1 MDNLKDK
8 TAKGLFWGALNS
20 GTTQVLNIVIGI
32 FLGRL
37 LCPADYGLIAM
48 LTIFT
53 AIAGNLQSSG
63 FSTAL
68 VNIKKPTEDDY
79 NSVFWF
85 NILTSITL
93 YIILFFCAPL
103 IAQFYHQ
110 PRLIP
115 LSRFVF
121 LSFVIGSIGITPNA
135 YMTKHLMIREVT
147 VISTLALVSSG
158 IASIVLAFNGMAY
171 WSFAWQ
177 QVIYITVLNVGR
189 FYYCSWR
196 PSFHI
201 TFKPIKAMFGFSY
214 KILITMIMN
223 TANNNILTI
232 IFGRLFTPKVVGNF
246 SQAYQWDVKAYSFV
260 ANTMQ
265 QVAQP
270 VFASITD
277 EAERER
283 RVFRKMMRFT
293 AFLSFPALFG
303 LALVAREFIVI
314 AITAKWLDSV
324 PLLQILCL
332 GGAFFPFYTVYQNL
346 MIGKGRS
353 DIYMWCN
360 IFQIIIQF
368 ALILVT
374 YRFGIV
380 TMVAVYSAFNVV
392 WLLAWQHYAKRIIGV
407 GLMSVLRDVAPFML
421 ASAAVM
427 AVTYFITMG
436 IHSNVLLLI
445 LRVLIAGTLYFAV
458 MKIANVE
465 ILNECLQFVKKKTN
479 KQ

>member
-277 EAERER
+277 EGRTRAQ
-283 RVFRKMMRFT
+283 
-293 AFLSFPALFG
+293 
-303 LALVAREFIVI
+303 
-314 AITAKWLDSV
+314 SV
-324 PLLQILCL
+324 PKDDAFHCFSLVPRIVRT
-332 GGAFFPFYTVYQNL
+332 GAC
-346 MIGKGRS
+346 GS
-353 DIYMWCN
+353 
-360 IFQIIIQF
+360 
-368 ALILVT
+368 
-374 YRFGIV
+374 
-380 TMVAVYSAFNVV
+380 
-392 WLLAWQHYAKRIIGV
+392 
-407 GLMSVLRDVAPFML
+407 
-421 ASAAVM
+421 
-427 AVTYFITMG
+427 
-436 IHSNVLLLI
+436 
-445 LRVLIAGTLYFAV
+445 
-458 MKIANVE
+458 
-465 ILNECLQFVKKKTN
+465 
-479 KQ
+479 